1 MRYLKNY
8 IDYIAES
15 VKNIDYIY
23 NKYYTNL
30 DREIFDK
37 ILSADPTTNII
48 NSKMGIFSKWL
59 LNLYTNKKLKLE
71 DLYKATEYLTVFNIH
86 KKSKN
91 ITSFSSLVE
100 LFKYI
105 EPFLER
111 EEFVFEND
119 TERKLAGQFKEVY
132 RDEKYRI
139 IIPLTLKASQY
150 FGRDTEWCTVNTNMF
165 EKYTEYQDADV
176 ISIDNLYI
184 IYTEDLN
191 ERLQFH
197 FAQMQYMDVD
207 DNPIN
212 YEEFFDNNPGIKNF
226 FYKQDWFKYVG
237 FVPNDYIN
245 EFLKENG
252 YNEDDIDMA
261 HSEYHDGFQLS
272 IEEIFVVHSE
282 KIKLKDIEEYFNDKP
297 IKNFSIDEYGED
309 TENEYPYYLFKIV
322 FYL

>member
-1 MRYLKNY
+1 MRHLKNY
-8 IDYIAES
+8 TDYIAES

-23 NKYYTNL
+23 NKYYVNL
-30 DREIFDK
+30 DRNIFDK
-37 ILSADPTTNII
+37 IVNADPTTNIN

-71 DLYKATEYLTVFNIH
+71 DLYKATEYLSVFNIH
-86 KKSKN
+86 KKSKK

-111 EEFVFEND
+111 EEFIFEND

-150 FGRDTEWCTVNTNMF
+150 FGRDTEWCTLNTNEF
-165 EKYTEYQDADV
+165 KKYTENQDADV
-176 ISIDNLYI
+176 ISQDNLYI
-184 IYTEDLN
+184 IYTEDLDD
-191 ERLQFH
+191 RLQFH
-197 FAQMQYMDVD
+197 FAEMQYMDVYD
-207 DNPIN
+207 CQIN
-212 YEEFFDNNPGIKNF
+212 YEEFFGSNIGIKNF
-226 FYKQDWFKYVG
+226 FDKQDWYKYIG
-237 FVPNDYIN
+237 FTPNDYIE

-252 YNEDDIDMA
+252 YGTGDIEMID
-261 HSEYHDGFQLS
+261 SEYHDGFQAY

-282 KIKLKDIEEYFNDKP
+282 KIAFKDIEDYFRKKP
-297 IKNFSIDEYGED
+297 IKNYSIEHTEDMEYED
-309 TENEYPYYLFKIV
+309 SYYLFKIA
-322 FYL
+322 FYS